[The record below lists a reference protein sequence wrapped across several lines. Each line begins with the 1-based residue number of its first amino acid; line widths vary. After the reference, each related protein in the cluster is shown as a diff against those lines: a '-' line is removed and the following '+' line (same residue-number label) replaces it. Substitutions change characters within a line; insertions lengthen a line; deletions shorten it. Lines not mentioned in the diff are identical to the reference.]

1 MASHAAVVEIIDDDD
16 DVAAAS
22 TPPALHKRSHAVAAA
37 APDSPDAFSPSP
49 PDPKRR
55 QLAASTIVLDDTPT
69 PPKRRPPPVA
79 ADRSASVVADTPR
92 SFVPCSLRNRAI
104 AGDTPDSVLPSPSFH
119 LDAPDSATPGSDV
132 PCSVGLD
139 DIVPETPGFNSPR
152 LARPPAVP
160 GLTSPMTARKFS
172 GVSCPISLDSDDELD
187 DTVYRESLTRTP
199 SNMAKPEHA
208 IQPCTTS
215 CTDKVENAK
224 STDKKDYSKSN
235 VGYQTNNSACKN
247 NGTTSYNQPPRA
259 NSPCED
265 STLKEADPSINNH
278 CPQEENALPIEER
291 KKKQQEEKRLKKEKK
306 AREIEEKKQ
315 KRLETK
321 KQKEAMK
328 AELAELKKLEKE
340 KKKWESGKLATK
352 CIVAEIDSSV
362 IESGSVG
369 GHLVQGF
376 HEKGLCF
383 RVTSN
388 SIKGS
393 ILWKMQIPNE
403 FTQDQASTS
412 QVPYI
417 LFVLQAEEFCDL
429 VSGGTLLDHVQKV
442 RRQYP
447 EFTICYVTNKL
458 MSFIKRREQNQY
470 NKATSNSNSWKRP
483 PVEEA
488 LCKLATHYARVRSR
502 HCTDEAEVT
511 EHIVGLTY
519 SLANCKFRKPLT
531 WLSVHANGS
540 NISKGCV
547 DKDRIKKSAWLK
559 SLVAIP
565 GVSPGQAIAIEKKYP
580 SMRSLLNVYM
590 DDSKSV
596 HEKEHLL
603 EDLRLEGPLG
613 DFKRRL
619 GPACSKK
626 VYTILM
632 AQNGAAEVEVD
643 RRGA

>member
-247 NGTTSYNQPPRA
+247 NG
-259 NSPCED
+259 D
-265 STLKEADPSINNH
+265 VLFLK
-278 CPQEENALPIEER
+278 EENALPIEER
-291 KKKQQEEKRLKKEKK
+291 KKKQQ
-306 AREIEEKKQ
+306 
-315 KRLETK
+315 ETK

-470 NKATSNSNSWKRP
+470 NKTTSNSNSWKRP

-519 SLANCKFRKPLT
+519 SLANCKFRQVTFDILLANIVPFTHIWKPLT

-547 DKDRIKKSAWLK
+547 DKDRIKKSACTL
-559 SLVAIP
+559 
-565 GVSPGQAIAIEKKYP
+565 
-580 SMRSLLNVYM
+580 
-590 DDSKSV
+590 DD
-596 HEKEHLL
+596 
-603 EDLRLEGPLG
+603 
-613 DFKRRL
+613 
-619 GPACSKK
+619 
-626 VYTILM
+626 
-632 AQNGAAEVEVD
+632 
-643 RRGA
+643 

>member
-1 MASHAAVVEIIDDDD
+1 MYTNKKG
-16 DVAAAS
+16 DV
-22 TPPALHKRSHAVAAA
+22 L
-37 APDSPDAFSPSP
+37 F
-49 PDPKRR
+49 
-55 QLAASTIVLDDTPT
+55 
-69 PPKRRPPPVA
+69 
-79 ADRSASVVADTPR
+79 
-92 SFVPCSLRNRAI
+92 
-104 AGDTPDSVLPSPSFH
+104 
-119 LDAPDSATPGSDV
+119 
-132 PCSVGLD
+132 
-139 DIVPETPGFNSPR
+139 
-152 LARPPAVP
+152 
-160 GLTSPMTARKFS
+160 
-172 GVSCPISLDSDDELD
+172 
-187 DTVYRESLTRTP
+187 
-199 SNMAKPEHA
+199 
-208 IQPCTTS
+208 
-215 CTDKVENAK
+215 
-224 STDKKDYSKSN
+224 
-235 VGYQTNNSACKN
+235 
-247 NGTTSYNQPPRA
+247 
-259 NSPCED
+259 
-265 STLKEADPSINNH
+265 LK
-278 CPQEENALPIEER
+278 EENALPIEER

-470 NKATSNSNSWKRP
+470 NKTTSNSNSWKRP

-547 DKDRIKKSAWLK
+547 DKDRIKKSAW
-559 SLVAIP
+559 
-565 GVSPGQAIAIEKKYP
+565 
-580 SMRSLLNVYM
+580 
-590 DDSKSV
+590 
-596 HEKEHLL
+596 
-603 EDLRLEGPLG
+603 
-613 DFKRRL
+613 
-619 GPACSKK
+619 
-626 VYTILM
+626 
-632 AQNGAAEVEVD
+632 
-643 RRGA
+643 

>member
-1 MASHAAVVEIIDDDD
+1 MASHAAIVEIMDDDDD

-22 TPPALHKRSHAVAAA
+22 TPPALRKRSHELAATTA
-37 APDSPDAFSPSP
+37 TDFLDAFSPSP

-55 QLAASTIVLDDTPT
+55 QLAAPTIVLDDTPT
-69 PPKRRPPPVA
+69 PPKRRPPVA

-92 SFVPCSLRNRAI
+92 SFLPCSLRNRAV
-104 AGDTPDSVLPSPSFH
+104 AGDTPDSVLPSLSFH

-132 PCSVGLD
+132 PRSVGLGD
-139 DIVPETPGFNSPR
+139 VVVPETPGFTAPR
-152 LARPPAVP
+152 LAGPAAVP
-160 GLTSPMTARKFS
+160 GLTSPPTTRKFS

-187 DTVYRESLTRTP
+187 DTVYRESLTRSP
-199 SNMAKPEHA
+199 SNMAKPEHM
-208 IQPCTTS
+208 IQPCTNS
-215 CTDKVENAK
+215 CTDKVENAT
-224 STDKKDYSKSN
+224 STDNKDYSKSY
-235 VGYQTNNSACKN
+235 VGYQTTISAREN
-247 NGTTSYNQPPRA
+247 NGTTSYNQPPCA
-259 NSPCED
+259 NSPCEN
-265 STLKEADPSINNH
+265 STLKEADPVTNNH
-278 CPQEENALPIEER
+278 CPQEENVLPIEER

-306 AREIEEKKQ
+306 ARAIEEEKQ

-321 KQKEAMK
+321 RQKEAMK

-340 KKKWESGKLATK
+340 KKKWESGKFATK
-352 CIVAEIDSSV
+352 CIVAEIDSSI

-376 HEKGLCF
+376 HEKGLRF

-458 MSFIKRREQNQY
+458 MSYINRREQNQY
-470 NKATSNSNSWKRP
+470 KKTTSNSNSWKRP
-483 PVEEA
+483 PVEERHTVLECVHGTA
-488 LCKLATHYARVRSR
+488 QMKL
-502 HCTDEAEVT
+502 
-511 EHIVGLTY
+511 
-519 SLANCKFRKPLT
+519 RKPLT

-540 NISKGCV
+540 NISKGCI

-580 SMRSLLNVYM
+580 SMRSLLNV
-590 DDSKSV
+590 
-596 HEKEHLL
+596 HEKLHLL
-603 EDLRLEGPLG
+603 KDLMLEGPLG
-613 DFKRRL
+613 DLKRRL
-619 GPACSKK
+619 GPASSKK

-632 AQNGAAEVEVD
+632 AQNGAAEVEAD
-643 RRGA
+643 KRGA